1 MVILGINPSHN
12 ATACLLVDGEIKAC
26 ISEERLTR
34 VKNQSGFPELA
45 VKECL
50 RIASMSA
57 GDIDYVVFSF
67 KDPKVNVGFTPL
79 AQESLKNNW
88 VENSPWTNFKRV
100 AWILKEQMLSK
111 VPQSRSV
118 YDTALPIFY
127 SLFVHPKLQ
136 DQVEA
141 SVRRKLGIAREKI
154 LVADH
159 HTTHS
164 FSAYY
169 SSPNYW
175 KEPKLVLTLDAM
187 GDGLCSTVGVGKEG
201 RLKTIAKTRAG
212 NSIGDLYAFVTAYLG
227 MKMGEHE
234 YKVMGLAPYAGG
246 DYPKNAYDKLRELVW
261 VNDDLTFS
269 TKYHSHIFYKLLPKL
284 LKGERFDN
292 ISAAIQQLTEE
303 LLTTWV
309 RKAVEKTGIRNVV
322 CGGGLFMNVKTNQ
335 KIWELPSV
343 KDLFVMPSCGDE
355 STAIGAAYWGYE
367 QERMKNGSLP
377 RISPL
382 QDLYFGPEYSDKE
395 IRKEL
400 KKKKYAKYEMSEPK
414 NLEGTIARLLKKDK
428 PVARFAG
435 RMEWGARAL
444 GNRSI
449 LASPESLDV
458 VKVINSQ
465 IKSRDFWMPFAPVI
479 MKERESKYIV
489 NPKKIEAPYMIITFD
504 STEEGRTKFKAA
516 MHQYDFTLRPQIVD
530 KNWNE
535 GYWKICREFEKLTGI
550 GGVLNTS
557 FNLHGFPIVCTPKD
571 ALDVFEKSGLQHLAI
586 GSYLLSKE

>member
-12 ATACLLVDGEIKAC
+12 ATACLLEDGEIKAC

-34 VKNQSGFPELA
+34 VKNQSGFPKLA
-45 VKECL
+45 VRECL
-50 RIASMSA
+50 RVASKA
-57 GDIDYVVFSF
+57 THDIDYVVFSF
-67 KDPKVNVGFTPL
+67 KDPKVNAGFTPL
-79 AQESLKNNW
+79 AQESLKNDW
-88 VENSPWTNFKRV
+88 VKNDLWTNAKRV
-100 AWILKEQMLSK
+100 AWIVKEQALSK
-111 VPQSRSV
+111 IPQSRNI
-118 YDTALPIFY
+118 YDTVLPIFY

-136 DQVEA
+136 NEVVEN
-141 SVRRKLGIAREKI
+141 VRKELGIAKEKI
-154 LVADH
+154 LFADH

-175 KEPKLVLTLDAM
+175 KEPKLILTLDAM
-187 GDGLCSTVGVGKEG
+187 GDGLCSTVGIGKNG
-201 RLKTIAKTRAG
+201 RIKTIAKTRAG
-212 NSIGDLYAFVTAYLG
+212 NSIGDLYAFITAYLG

-246 DYPKNAYDKLRELVW
+246 DYPKNAYNKLKRLIW

-269 TKYHSHIFYKLLPKL
+269 TQYHSHIFYKLLPEL

-292 ISAAIQQLTEE
+292 VSAAIQQLTEE

-309 RKAVEKTGIRNVV
+309 KKAVAKTGIKSVV

-367 QERMKNGSLP
+367 RERTKDNSLP

-382 QDLYFGPEYSDKE
+382 RDLYFGPQYSDKD
-395 IRKEL
+395 IGGEL
-400 KKKKYAKYEMSEPK
+400 KKKKYSKYKITRPK
-414 NLEGTIARLLKKDK
+414 NLAASIARLLKKDQ

-449 LASPESLDV
+449 LANPESLDV
-458 VKVINSQ
+458 VRVINSQ

-489 NPKKIEAPYMIITFD
+489 NPKRIRAPYMIVTFD
-504 STEEGRTKFKAA
+504 STRQGRTKFKAA
-516 MHQYDFTLRPQIVD
+516 MHQYDFTLRPQIIERD
-530 KNWNE
+530 WNE
-535 GYWKICREFEKLTGI
+535 DYWQICREFEKITGI

-571 ALDVFEKSGLQHLAI
+571 ALDVFEKSGLKYLAI